1 MIMKL
6 IEWCCPYFIFMEN
19 IHMNHENEIY
29 DEETNKFVTQF
40 NDDAINIPANEEY
53 MDEFEEIEE
62 LEQESMN
69 DWGFW
74 FKL

>member
-1 MIMKL
+1 MNL
-6 IEWCCPYFIFMEN
+6 IEWCCAYFFLMETRP
-19 IHMNHENEIY
+19 MNHENEIY
-29 DEETNKFVTQF
+29 DEETNNFVTQF
-40 NDDAINIPANEEY
+40 NNDAINIPVNEEY
-53 MDEFEEIEE
+53 INEFEEIEE

>member
-1 MIMKL
+1 MKL
-6 IEWCCPYFIFMEN
+6 IEWCCAYFFLMETRP
-19 IHMNHENEIY
+19 MDDENEIY

-40 NDDAINIPANEEY
+40 NNDAINIPVNEEY
-53 MDEFEEIEE
+53 INEFEEIEE

>member
-1 MIMKL
+1 MDD
-6 IEWCCPYFIFMEN
+6 
-19 IHMNHENEIY
+19 ENEIY
-29 DEETNKFVTQF
+29 DEETNQYVTQF
-40 NDDAINIPANEEY
+40 NNDAINIPVNEEY
-53 MDEFEEIEE
+53 MNEFEEIEE